1 MRTEVAVD
9 QQVEKQA
16 ESVWEIPERGDTEYG
31 NAECTKTQRKIG
43 NGMRMRIPGEL
54 NELAEV
60 K

>member
-1 MRTEVAVD
+1 MD

-54 NELAEV
+54 KELAEV